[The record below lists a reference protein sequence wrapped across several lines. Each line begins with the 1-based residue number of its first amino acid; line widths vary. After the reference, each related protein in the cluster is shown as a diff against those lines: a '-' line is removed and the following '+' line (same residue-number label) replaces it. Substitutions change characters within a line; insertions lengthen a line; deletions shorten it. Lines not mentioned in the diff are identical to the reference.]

1 MVCRYLCSLNSQ
13 RFSDT
18 APSHSQLSSRGNF
31 QGAAGWS
38 NGYAHMG
45 LNSLSR
51 NYQGEV
57 WLGEGIFKY
66 KVCYYFGMS
75 IDFERDNF
83 LVRDENTLGCLLI
96 YRKPGGAQ
104 LNPPEDKIACPLIR

>member
-18 APSHSQLSSRGNF
+18 ALSHSQLSSRGNF

-38 NGYAHMG
+38 NGNAHMG

-57 WLGEGIFKY
+57 ELGEGVFK
-66 KVCYYFGMS
+66 
-75 IDFERDNF
+75 R
-83 LVRDENTLGCLLI
+83 I

-104 LNPPEDKIACPLIR
+104 LKPPEDEIACPGIR